1 MKTKEKFESIEEEFK
16 YYAMKMLYAER
27 KKDRKMYL
35 LYLSHANKL
44 LEEMKNKKST

>member
-1 MKTKEKFESIEEEFK
+1 MEKKKKFETIEEEFK

-35 LYLSHANKL
+35 LYLNHANELRKQM
-44 LEEMKNKKST
+44 ENKKGT